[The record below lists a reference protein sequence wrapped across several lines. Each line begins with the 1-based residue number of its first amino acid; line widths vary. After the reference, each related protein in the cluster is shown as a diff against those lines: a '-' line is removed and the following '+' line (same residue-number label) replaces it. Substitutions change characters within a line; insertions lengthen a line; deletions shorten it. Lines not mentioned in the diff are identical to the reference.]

1 MDTGARILVVED
13 DAAINDVV
21 CKRLA
26 QDGHTMVPAFSGTEA
41 HLLLESGDPFDLV
54 ICDLMLPGLMGEE
67 VIAFVRA
74 VSVSLPIIV
83 ISARDAVSDK
93 VDLLALGADDYLTK
107 PFDLDELSARVA
119 VQLRHVRMQT
129 DSAHLDEGRLKV
141 GAWDLDR
148 RGRTLEVNGESID
161 LTRTEFDILEL
172 LVANPKQVFSKQALY
187 EHVWGECFV
196 GQESTIS
203 AHVSN
208 LRMKLKESGTD
219 SYIQT
224 VWGIGFRFVPPS
236 L

>member
-1 MDTGARILVVED
+1 MGAGARILVVED

-26 QDGHTMVPAFSGTEA
+26 KDGHAMVSAFSGTEA
-41 HLLLESGDPFDLV
+41 RLLLESSDAFDLI
-54 ICDLMLPGLMGEE
+54 ICDLMLPGMTGEE
-67 VIAFVRA
+67 VVSLVRA
-74 VSVSLPIIV
+74 SAAPIPIIV

-93 VDLLALGADDYLTK
+93 IDLLALGADDYLTK

-119 VQLRHVRMQT
+119 VQLRHACSQVDAIPRA
-129 DSAHLDEGRLKV
+129 D
-141 GAWDLDR
+141 GALRIGPWELDR
-148 RGRTLEVNGESID
+148 NARTFKIDGEEID
-161 LTRTEFDILEL
+161 LTRTEFEILEL
-172 LVANPKQVFSKQALY
+172 LATNPQQVFSKQALY
-187 EHVWGECFV
+187 EHVWGEFFD

-208 LRMKLKESGTD
+208 LRVKLKPSGTD

-224 VWGIGFRFVPPS
+224 VWGIGFRFVAPH